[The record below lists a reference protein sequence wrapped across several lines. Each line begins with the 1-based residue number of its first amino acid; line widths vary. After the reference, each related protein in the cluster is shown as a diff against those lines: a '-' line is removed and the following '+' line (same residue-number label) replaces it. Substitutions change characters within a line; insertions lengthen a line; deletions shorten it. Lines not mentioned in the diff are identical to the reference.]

1 MQIYADILG
10 RPMRVSRSSQTCALG
25 AAIAASV
32 AAGRYSGFAE
42 AQHAMAGLKNVIYTP
57 DAQAHAVYE
66 RLYTLYR
73 ELHDAFGT
81 KE

>member
-1 MQIYADILG
+1 
-10 RPMRVSRSSQTCALG
+10 
-25 AAIAASV
+25 
-32 AAGRYSGFAE
+32 
-42 AQHAMAGLKNVIYTP
+42 MAGLKNVIYTP